1 MRELLENN
9 SRAQDMR
16 QEVVVHQARQEIVRG
31 KIVEASEAEAT
42 IDGLLTSLQVIL
54 HFPPSLFAVP
64 TQQSVPLLLVVL
76 RYEC

>member
-64 TQQSVPLLLVVL
+64 TQLSVPLLLVVL